1 MQRRDSWFYTGVVA
15 VLMVVVGWQIAEHIR
30 VRQLA
35 RAAMIGRGR
44 DITTTLGLI
53 ISSQRR
59 FPGIVSKERLQSSI
73 EALVRDEVRSI
84 ALLNSENEIVVSS
97 GREMSPEEIL
107 DNPAGMRSSGGEMWL
122 ANVVDLG

>member
-59 FPGIVSKERLQSSI
+59 FAGIVSKERLQSSI

-97 GREMSPEEIL
+97 GLEEGDEIAL
-107 DNPAGMRSSGGEMWL
+107 QNPGSSEG
-122 ANVVDLG
+122 VTR